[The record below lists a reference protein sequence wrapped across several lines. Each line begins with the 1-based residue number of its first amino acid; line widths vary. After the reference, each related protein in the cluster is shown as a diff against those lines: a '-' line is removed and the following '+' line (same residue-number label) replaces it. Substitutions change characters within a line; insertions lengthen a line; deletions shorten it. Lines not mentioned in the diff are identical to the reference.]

1 MKVTFRPRLVP
12 TLCTLILAPVLVGLG
27 LWQTDRAELRT
38 ATLELYTTR
47 IHSPPITIGATLEA
61 PGEIEYRQVRTSG
74 TWDQSR
80 EFFLDNQ
87 VSNRRAGYH
96 VITPLLLKGGTTA
109 VLVNRG
115 WILAPADRSILPVTD
130 PLTGIADIV
139 GVAVIPPEYTF
150 TLKDDGPL
158 DEISSPVWQVL
169 DLQRFEDAAPYP
181 VQKFVIQLDP
191 SIPGGFERQWKPPS
205 DEWIFRHKAYAFQW
219 FALCAALLVIYFLL
233 AFRPHKES

>member
-1 MKVTFRPRLVP
+1 MCIR
-12 TLCTLILAPVLVGLG
+12 
-27 LWQTDRAELRT
+27 DRF
-38 ATLELYTTR
+38 
-47 IHSPPITIGATLEA
+47 G
-61 PGEIEYRQVRTSG
+61 
-74 TWDQSR
+74 
-80 EFFLDNQ
+80 
-87 VSNRRAGYH
+87 
-96 VITPLLLKGGTTA
+96 
-109 VLVNRG
+109 
-115 WILAPADRSILPVTD
+115 
-130 PLTGIADIV
+130 ADIV